1 MTASR
6 GRGADALVR
15 TLARDGVRRIFT
27 LSGNHVM
34 PVFDAALDARIELV
48 HVRHEAAAVHMADA
62 WARLTG
68 EVGVALVTGGPG
80 HANALGALY
89 TAAMAEAPV
98 LLLSGHAPLAQLGRG
113 AFQEMRQ
120 AEAAVPLT
128 KAAWTAQRA
137 DTLAADTVQA
147 MAAARAGRAG
157 PVHLSLPQDV
167 LEDAVDD
174 AAGRDAVTHTWG
186 ATFSAQHASP

>member
-1 MTASR
+1 MAMNPSK

-15 TLARDGVRRIFT
+15 RLAGSGVRRIFT
-27 LSGNHVM
+27 LSGNHIM
-34 PVFDAALDARIELV
+34 PIFDAALDARIDLV
-48 HVRHEAAAVHMADA
+48 HVRHEGAAVHMADA

-68 EVGVALVTGGPG
+68 EVGIAMVTGGPG

-89 TAAMAEAPV
+89 TAAMAESPV

-137 DTLAADTVQA
+137 ETLSADIA
-147 MAAARAGRAG
+147 RPSPPRAAAA
-157 PVHLSLPQDV
+157 PV
-167 LEDAVDD
+167 
-174 AAGRDAVTHTWG
+174 RCT
-186 ATFSAQHASP
+186 